1 MMKKILVPFDG
12 SETALRA
19 LDFAAGI
26 GNPFGSE
33 IMVVNVIVPYDYTKV
48 PPRKPKNAIEEA
60 EMAAKEPDPT
70 PLDIVKGILEKA
82 GYLNVSFCMIVDI
95 DPAERI
101 LDYAKTA
108 EADMIVLGNRGM
120 GMLAELLM
128 GSVST
133 KIS

>member
-19 LDFAAGI
+19 LEFAAGI
-26 GNPFGSE
+26 GKPFGSE

-70 PLDIVKGILEKA
+70 PLDIAKGIWISWAALPHP
-82 GYLNVSFCMIVDI
+82 IV
-95 DPAERI
+95 
-101 LDYAKTA
+101 
-108 EADMIVLGNRGM
+108 
-120 GMLAELLM
+120 
-128 GSVST
+128 
-133 KIS
+133 

>member
-19 LDFAAGI
+19 LEFAAGI
-26 GNPFGSE
+26 GKPFGSE

-60 EMAAKEPDPT
+60 
-70 PLDIVKGILEKA
+70 
-82 GYLNVSFCMIVDI
+82 
-95 DPAERI
+95 
-101 LDYAKTA
+101 KTA

-128 GSVST
+128 GSVSM
-133 KIS
+133 KISQYAECPVVIVK